1 MILTGKV
8 SNTKSKLQEI
18 KKEIRRRIKRL
29 RTERVEVYYC
39 PKWGYLIVACA
50 VQKDSVAWLAVPPL
64 DTATAE
70 VSARELGA
78 KIREG
83 LQKSKEAGFVDR
95 KDVEDFKFWKMTGI
109 KGIDGFK
116 AFSKRFQCVA
126 VARNGK
132 AVRVEKMRRDSYG
145 AYVSSEDVGCC
156 VELFVGV
163 SDEMIGHAVLG
174 LLDV

>member
-1 MILTGKV
+1 MTLTGKV

-39 PKWGYLIVACA
+39 PKWGYLIIACA

-78 KIREG
+78 KIQEG
-83 LQKSKEAGFVDR
+83 LQKSKKAGFVDR
-95 KDVEDFKFWKMTGI
+95 KAAEDFKFWRMTGI

-116 AFSKRFQCVA
+116 SFSKRFQCVE
-126 VARNGK
+126 VARYGK
-132 AVRVEKMRRDSYG
+132 AVRIEKMQRDSYG
-145 AYVSSEDVGCC
+145 AYVSSKDERCC
-156 VELFVGV
+156 MELFVGF
-163 SDEMIGHAVLG
+163 SDEMIGQAVLG